1 MGMSQMGMQQPM
13 QQSGGKGGI
22 ASTPQTPQ
30 SGPPK
35 SINDLYQQVLGRD
48 AEPEGMN
55 HWTQRFGDTIDPNEI
70 EEFKQAAQ
78 PELQNRTTQAP
89 QGQPMG
95 QPSGKGGSTNSA
107 TSGQPRM
114 AQPNMYSNTA
124 MGWDNASIQPTQSR
138 SSGGKGKGS

>member
-1 MGMSQMGMQQPM
+1 
-13 QQSGGKGGI
+13 
-22 ASTPQTPQ
+22 
-30 SGPPK
+30 
-35 SINDLYQQVLGRD
+35 
-48 AEPEGMN
+48 MN

-78 PELQNRTTQAP
+78 PELQNRTTQAS
-89 QGQPMG
+89 QGQPMV

-124 MGWDNASIQPTQSR
+124 MGWDNASIQPTQSQ